1 MEQGQGNA
9 FAPLGDLR
17 KQFLDW
23 WSAKSAER
31 DEAKEARKY
40 YHMVQWTAEQLK
52 ELKLRKQPAVT
63 TPIFTR
69 KINGFVGLIDRLRQ
83 DPKAYPRTLN
93 EDRGAELCT
102 AALRYALDQQSW
114 PDKDN
119 EVALSAAMTG
129 IGGVEISL
137 EPGDTGQPGD
147 YDISIEPVPVEYFFY
162 DPRSYK
168 TDFSDARFMGVSK
181 WFDVDE
187 AKRLFPEFSGKID
200 ALAAGDDEFS
210 TDSDRDNVWVATELK
225 RIRIVEHWYQQ
236 GDTWLY
242 AFYTGAEVLDQGR
255 TFLRDEKGRD
265 RCRFMMFSAA
275 VDQDGDRYAFHRNM
289 KSLVDEINHRNSKA
303 LHLLNMRRIRAER
316 GAFDGDDLEAIRRE
330 AARPDGIVLM
340 NPGMKVEF
348 EDAKSLQDMQGQLA
362 MLDRAKVDI
371 ENYGPNPA
379 LVGQGVEN
387 RSGRAIQ
394 LMQQAGLAELG
405 PFLRAYKGWKIRL
418 YKQVW
423 SAIQQYW
430 TGERFIRV
438 TDDEGQQQPVPVN
451 AQVDPQTGR
460 PAFDQTGQPVT
471 FNDLG
476 ALDVDIVIDEGPDSV
491 TVMADALETLQ
502 AAASQGQQIP
512 PQVMLELLPI
522 PDSLKRK
529 LSGMLKEAQQPN
541 PVMVQGAQLDLAQKA
556 AKVDETNASA
566 QLKLAQA
573 QKAGVEAQLAPM
585 EAEADAQAR
594 AMQAMSR
601 IAQPQETPSYQ

>member
-1 MEQGQGNA
+1 MEQGQGEN

-23 WSAKSAER
+23 WSAKSSER
-31 DEAKEARKY
+31 DEAKQARKY

-102 AALRYALDQQSW
+102 AALRYALDQQAW

-168 TDFSDARFMGVSK
+168 SDFSDARFMGVSK

-265 RCRFMMFSAA
+265 RCRFLMFSAA
-275 VDQDGDRYAFHRNM
+275 VDQDGDRYSFHRNM

-316 GAFDGDDLEAIRRE
+316 GAFDEADLESIRRE

-451 AQVDPQTGR
+451 AQVDPQTGQ
-460 PAFDQTGQPVT
+460 PAFDQAGQPVT
-471 FNDLG
+471 FNNLG

-529 LSGMLKEAQQPN
+529 LAGMLKEAQQPN
-541 PVMVQGAQLDLAQKA
+541 PMMVQGAQIDLAQKA

-573 QKAGVEAQLAPM
+573 NKASIEAQLAPM

-594 AMQAMSR
+594 AMQAVSR
-601 IAQPQETPSYQ
+601 IAQPQEVPAYQ